1 MTTCASTTPIMA
13 ANWQHVDI
21 SVYYKH
27 SWNHDHM
34 RRNDTDYGGKL
45 TTRASIPLQ
54 LDFLPCTDVPL
65 MGLPSEVTH
74 QQKPVAEWH
83 CTSAYV
89 PSVLQS
95 GINTP
100 NVGFLAS
107 FTASSRS
114 FIQLLACRPEA
125 ESEGNVTFI
134 QLLACR
140 PEAEREGNA
149 LLIRSEWI
157 FTFIQLLAGHP
168 EAESEG
174 NAYLYAVSIFL
185 LFVAQFQ
192 FSTIDLLYLAKYHWV
207 FNSRN
212 TCMLLSDFKICWIIL
227 SSILLMYFVKDYLR

>member
-21 SVYYKH
+21 SEYYKH
-27 SWNHDHM
+27 SWNHEHM
-34 RRNDTDYGGKL
+34 RLNDTDYGGKL
-45 TTRASIPLQ
+45 TPRASIPLQ
-54 LDFLPCTDVPL
+54 LDFLPCTEVPL

-107 FTASSRS
+107 FTASSLS

-125 ESEGNVTFI
+125 ESEVNAYLFAVSDTTACLPPRSWKWRKCLLIRSESILTFI

-140 PEAEREGNA
+140 PEAESEENA
-149 LLIRSEWI
+149 C
-157 FTFIQLLAGHP
+157 
-168 EAESEG
+168 
-174 NAYLYAVSIFL
+174 LYEVSQFL
-185 LFVAQFQ
+185 LFFLHNSNFPQYLINTSDISLSVKFPKNVFQ
-192 FSTIDLLYLAKYHWV
+192 NIG
-207 FNSRN
+207 
-212 TCMLLSDFKICWIIL
+212 WIIL
-227 SSILLMYFVKDYLR
+227 SNILLMYFVEDFIW